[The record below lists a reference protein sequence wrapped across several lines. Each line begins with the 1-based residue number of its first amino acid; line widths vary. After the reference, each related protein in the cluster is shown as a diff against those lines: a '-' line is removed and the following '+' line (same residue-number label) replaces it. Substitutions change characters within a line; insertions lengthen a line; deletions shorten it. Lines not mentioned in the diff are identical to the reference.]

1 MKNFQLSNEAY
12 SLLKWGTAIFLPALA
27 TFVGTIGTALN
38 WEHTQLA
45 LIILTAFTTFM
56 GTLLGITTANYNA
69 GNKE

>member
-38 WEHTQLA
+38 WEHT
-45 LIILTAFTTFM
+45 
-56 GTLLGITTANYNA
+56 LLGITSANYNA
-69 GNKE
+69 GNKEQGGENG

>member
-12 SLLKWGTAIFLPALA
+12 SLLKWGTAIFLPAFSTL
-27 TFVGTIGTALN
+27 VGTIGTALN

-56 GTLLGITTANYNA
+56 GTLLGITSANYNA